1 MLLRRFVF
9 ALCAVVPLTAAVLAA
24 PDSKCPPRP
33 EMGMFTPEQRL
44 MLFADLKAQADSGA
58 VDMRILRQMQR
69 DKLKAMSQEQRQTYF
84 ADLTKR
90 WAALAP
96 ADQAK
101 LKADDEKWRADHPR
115 PEGGRPEGGPGGH
128 SDCPRPDM
136 AH

>member
-1 MLLRRFVF
+1 MLLRRFAF
-9 ALCAVVPLTAAVLAA
+9 ALCALLPLTVAAVAA
-24 PDSKCPPRP
+24 PPADGKCPPRP

-44 MLFADLKAQADSGA
+44 MMFADLKAQADSGA

-69 DKLKAMSQEQRQTYF
+69 DKLKAMSEAQRTAYF

-90 WAALAP
+90 WTALAP

-101 LKADDEKWRADHPR
+101 LKADAEKWRTDHPH
-115 PEGGRPEGGPGGH
+115 PEGGPDGGH
-128 SDCPRPDM
+128 RDHDCPPDK